1 MSNEITVTFELP
13 ENEAMALAQFA
24 KRVCW
29 SEFRMNAENDEQ
41 AYLISGGIAKLQ
53 KGLAEAGFA
62 PR

>member
-1 MSNEITVTFELP
+1 MSNEIVVTFEVS

-29 SEFRMNAENDEQ
+29 SEFRMNAESNEQ
-41 AYLISGGIAKLQ
+41 ADLIRDGIDKLQ
-53 KGLAEAGFA
+53 KGLAESGFA

>member
-1 MSNEITVTFELP
+1 MSNEITVTFEVS

-29 SEFRMNAENDEQ
+29 SELRIRAVNDEQ
-41 AYLISGGIAKLQ
+41 AYLISDGIAKLR
-53 KGLAEAGFA
+53 KGLAESGFA